1 MILIAELFTKKNSG
15 EIARKR
21 LKHLLTA
28 DRAGCSP
35 ELLDLIR
42 ADFLRSVSRYPG
54 DVTLRILRTSSEQ
67 PAEVFPAVCASVP
80 VLTLRS
86 HLQHDIRLPI

>member
-42 ADFLRSVSRYPG
+42 ADFLRSVSRYL
-54 DVTLRILRTSSEQ
+54 DSEDILRTAGGGIPGGLCVGTGSYFKE
-67 PAEVFPAVCASVP
+67 PFTA
-80 VLTLRS
+80 
-86 HLQHDIRLPI
+86 

>member
-28 DRAGCSP
+28 GGLCVGAGSYFKEP
-35 ELLDLIR
+35 FT
-42 ADFLRSVSRYPG
+42 A
-54 DVTLRILRTSSEQ
+54 
-67 PAEVFPAVCASVP
+67 
-80 VLTLRS
+80 
-86 HLQHDIRLPI
+86 

>member
-1 MILIAELFTKKNSG
+1 MILIAGLFTKKNSG

-42 ADFLRSVSRYPG
+42 ADF
-54 DVTLRILRTSSEQ
+54 
-67 PAEVFPAVCASVP
+67 PAP
-80 VLTLRS
+80 
-86 HLQHDIRLPI
+86 

>member
-42 ADFLRSVSRYPG
+42 ADFLRSVSRY
-54 DVTLRILRTSSEQ
+54 LLRTSSEQ

>member
-28 DRAGCSP
+28 GGLFAGTSGSDSRRFP
-35 ELLDLIR
+35 EER
-42 ADFLRSVSRYPG
+42 
-54 DVTLRILRTSSEQ
+54 VTLSG
-67 PAEVFPAVCASVP
+67 
-80 VLTLRS
+80 
-86 HLQHDIRLPI
+86 D

>member
-42 ADFLRSVSRYPG
+42 ADFLRSVSRYLEIDPG
-54 DVTLRILRTSSEQ
+54 DVTLRILRTSAGGGIPGGLCVGAGSYFKE
-67 PAEVFPAVCASVP
+67 PFTA
-80 VLTLRS
+80 
-86 HLQHDIRLPI
+86 

>member
-42 ADFLRSVSRYPG
+42 ADFLRIRSVTSPGSISR
-54 DVTLRILRTSSEQ
+54 
-67 PAEVFPAVCASVP
+67 
-80 VLTLRS
+80 
-86 HLQHDIRLPI
+86 

>member
-28 DRAGCSP
+28 DRAGCS
-35 ELLDLIR
+35 
-42 ADFLRSVSRYPG
+42 PG